1 MGRRVMLY
9 LSCGNNQKVF
19 SPTTVLSVMGIVINI
34 DLGTFSIE
42 DNKLHEIHILCE
54 QGFCEI

>member
-1 MGRRVMLY
+1 MLY
-9 LSCGNNQKVF
+9 LSCGNNPKVF